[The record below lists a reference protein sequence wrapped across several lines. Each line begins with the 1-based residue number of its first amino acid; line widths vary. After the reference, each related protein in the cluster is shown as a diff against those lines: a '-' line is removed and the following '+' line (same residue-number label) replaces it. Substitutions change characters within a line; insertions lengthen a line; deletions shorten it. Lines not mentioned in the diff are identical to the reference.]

1 MDGDSPMSHSTNE
14 NTNRMSIRN
23 RWQIFRQLDRGRI
36 ERQSDLVTIRRQ
48 VVGDWILDDFQ
59 QFL

>member
-14 NTNRMSIRN
+14 NANRMSIRN
-23 RWQIFRQLDRGRI
+23 RRQIFRQLDRSRI